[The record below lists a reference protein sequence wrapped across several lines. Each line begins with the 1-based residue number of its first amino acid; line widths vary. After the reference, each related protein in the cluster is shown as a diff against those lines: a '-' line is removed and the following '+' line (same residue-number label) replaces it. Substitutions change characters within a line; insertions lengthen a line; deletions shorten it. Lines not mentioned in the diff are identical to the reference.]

1 MSSILTAEDFGK
13 ARYGIHLYEHED
25 GWTAYGHHEPRRL
38 IAAISHLSRENG
50 VADVVRES
58 IAETTLAEHIREM
71 WGQHSGIV
79 RGEFFLGVC
88 ETPEAWAVP
97 ITVVTL

>member
-1 MSSILTAEDFGK
+1 MSTITAEDFGK
-13 ARYGIHLYEHED
+13 ARYGVHLYEHED

-50 VADVVRES
+50 TTESVREF
-58 IAETTLAEHIREM
+58 IDGTNMTERIREM

-79 RGEFFLGVC
+79 RGEFQISTC
-88 ETPEAWAVP
+88 ETPEPWAVP
-97 ITVVTL
+97 ITVVSL